1 MQLVKQELQDN
12 GILYTCGIPE
22 GVCSQV
28 IEVLSKDDTILRVQI
43 SGGCHGNIQGVSR
56 LAEGMKI
63 ESVIKRLKGIDCGGR
78 GSSCPD
84 QLAQLLETI
93 KQ

>member
-1 MQLVKQELQDN
+1 MQLVKHETLEN
-12 GILYTCGIPE
+12 GVLYTVGICE
-22 GVCSQV
+22 GVCSQYM
-28 IEVLSKDDTILRVQI
+28 ELFTKDGIVVRAEI
-43 SGGCHGNIQGVSR
+43 HGGCQGNTQGVSR

-84 QLAQLLETI
+84 QMARLLETI
-93 KQ
+93 R